1 MRQSI
6 TLSRHAIERFEQ
18 RIGAEFS
25 IYEIK
30 RFIYRELNNWP
41 ISYSMRGRDYYIL
54 ADVTYV
60 LSNRHVITLYM
71 NQHV

>member
-25 IYEIK
+25 IYEMK

-41 ISYSMRGRDYYIL
+41 ISYSMRGRDYYVL

-71 NQHV
+71 NQHM

>member
-1 MRQSI
+1 M
-6 TLSRHAIERFEQ
+6 
-18 RIGAEFS
+18 
-25 IYEIK
+25 K